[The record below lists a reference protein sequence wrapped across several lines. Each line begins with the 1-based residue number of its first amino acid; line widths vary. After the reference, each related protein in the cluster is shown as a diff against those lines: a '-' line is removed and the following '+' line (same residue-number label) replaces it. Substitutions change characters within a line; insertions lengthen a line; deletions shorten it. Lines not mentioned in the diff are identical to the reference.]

1 MQTGKKK
8 LLWFEGMQRNK
19 KHQTIHKILHR
30 CVTVTQE
37 RAFHPTMSIYHLLT
51 NSWKNTHDNLS
62 ERAQYMEVRT
72 PVFRRH
78 LSNIARHLQSLIG
91 ESMHMLRSDE

>member
-1 MQTGKKK
+1 MQRRVFLLSESSLCKPKKK

-19 KHQTIHKILHR
+19 KHQTIHKILHK

-51 NSWKNTHDNLS
+51 NS
-62 ERAQYMEVRT
+62 
-72 PVFRRH
+72 
-78 LSNIARHLQSLIG
+78 
-91 ESMHMLRSDE
+91 